1 MAAIEFRLK
10 NVKSSEGITATL
22 AELVGSIDATTVES
36 FASVMDKLLD
46 KGVKHLIL
54 DCNGVKY
61 INSTGLGIL
70 LKYVDAFTER
80 GGGIAFSQVPQKVM
94 LVMEM
99 LGFNALFTIV
109 SDEAV
114 ALQHFSGAATP
125 PVSVQVPADVG
136 QEAPPVRAAPARSA
150 PPPPAHAPARA
161 PAPVPAP
168 VAAPVAPA
176 AAATVF
182 PMQVACPR
190 CRLGLKL
197 PEAGRFKCPKC
208 SSVAVAGDAGE
219 IKFFAS
225 RRAKPIEVTLP
236 AVPQLAGSVTSLVR
250 GAARQVGF
258 DDRNSGQLAD
268 AVAQA
273 CTTVAEHACGNDP
286 NAVFHMLIL
295 PNGRQ
300 LTVKISDYGTPLEFP
315 PQGPSADARFGDVAR
330 VMEVEHAANPA
341 GGNVFTLTKSLE

>member
-10 NVKSSEGITATL
+10 NIRSAEGMTATL
-22 AELVGSIDATTVES
+22 AEMTGSIDATTVES
-36 FASVMDKLLD
+36 FSSVMDKLLEKD
-46 KGVKHLIL
+46 VKRLVL
-54 DCNGVKY
+54 DCAGIKY

-70 LKYVDAFTER
+70 LKYVDAYSER
-80 GGGIAFSQVPQKVM
+80 GGGIAFSRVPQKVM

-99 LGFNALFTIV
+99 LGFNALFTLV

-125 PVSVQVPADVG
+125 PVSVQVPADTA
-136 QEAPPVRAAPARSA
+136 QPTPQRRAAA
-150 PPPPAHAPARA
+150 PPPPP
-161 PAPVPAP
+161 PPPPVPA
-168 VAAPVAPA
+168 AARA
-176 AAATVF
+176 AGAF
-182 PMQVACPR
+182 PLTVACPR

-197 PEAGRFKCPKC
+197 PSPGRFKCPKC
-208 SSVAVAGDAGE
+208 GSVAVAGDGGE
-219 IKFFAS
+219 MKFFAS
-225 RRAKPIEVTLP
+225 RRSKPIEVSLP
-236 AVPQLAGSVTSLVR
+236 AVPQLASSVTSLVS

-258 DDRNSGQLAD
+258 DGESAEALAG

-286 NAVFHMLIL
+286 NAIFHMLIL

-315 PQGPSADARFGDVAR
+315 PQGPAADARFGEVAK
-330 VMEVEHAANPA
+330 VMEVEHAPNPA
-341 GGNVFTLTKSLE
+341 GGNLFTLTKSLD